1 MDLIGTITGIG
12 DGYDDPGAVHISV
25 TDTWEI
31 ELVVEDQ
38 NGGPTATV
46 ILAFDPGFNSA
57 VALALLMLQAER
69 RIGELVAAA
78 MARKLRVTLEEHR
91 AN

>member
-12 DGYDDPGAVHISV
+12 DGYDEPGAVHVSV

-38 NGGPTATV
+38 DGGPAATV
-46 ILAFDPGFNSA
+46 LLAFDPGFNSA

-69 RIGELVAAA
+69 HIGELVAAA
-78 MARKLRVTLEEHR
+78 MARQLSVASEE
-91 AN
+91 NGTN